1 MKKKIAIALVF
12 VLVCAIVL
20 GACSQPAP
28 AASAPTAEAPAASE
42 APATSQAP
50 AATEAP
56 IASEAPAASEPAAA
70 AENTQTNADGKIY
83 FLHKGLDYYAWVA
96 MQEAFTKYA
105 SELGYEFEILNA
117 ELDASK
123 QVNQFKTVLTQNPK
137 AIMVTSIDSESL
149 IECVKEANAANI
161 PVGVYDTPITGG
173 DIAITVDCDNIM
185 AGTNSAEIIVE
196 KLTEKYGE
204 PKGKV
209 LNVYGDPASQVMRQR
224 KKGFDDVM
232 AQYEN
237 IQVIETVGNG
247 DRLQSQD
254 ATANALAKDPDIDA
268 VHAPSDNAFYGVYE
282 AIEAAGKLK
291 KVGEEGHIIMVS
303 LDGEPLALDRISEGY
318 MDGTANLDWHAIAA
332 ICLEMM
338 DKYIFKGEALPATYK
353 ASDSYFTFS
362 WDETP
367 VKQAT
372 EWNGPWISL
381 PTSKIY
387 KDNAQNPGNAGRY
400 SADVLGIEY

>member
-1 MKKKIAIALVF
+1 MKKKLTILLVIALVCVLF
-12 VLVCAIVL
+12 VT
-20 GACSQPAP
+20 ACSQPAP
-28 AASAPTAEAPAASE
+28 AAPAVADSAAPAATPAASE
-42 APATSQAP
+42 ASAV
-50 AATEAP
+50 TEAP
-56 IASEAPAASEPAAA
+56 ATAEAPVASEAPAQSG
-70 AENTQTNADGKIY
+70 GKIY

-105 SELGYEFEILNA
+105 AELGYDFEILNA
-117 ELDASK
+117 ELDAAK

-149 IECVKEANAANI
+149 IESVKEANAAGI

-173 DIAITVDCDNIM
+173 DIAITVDCDNVM
-185 AGTNSAEIIVE
+185 AGQDSAEIIVE

-209 LNVYGDPASQVMRQR
+209 LDVYGDPASQVMRER

-232 AQYEN
+232 AKYEN
-237 IQVIETVGNG
+237 IKVIDAVGNG

-318 MDGTANLDWHAIAA
+318 MDGTTNLDWHAIAA

-338 DKYIFKGEALPATYK
+338 DKYIFKGEQLPGTYK
-353 ASDSYFTFS
+353 ASDSYFNFA

-381 PTSKIY
+381 PTHKIY
-387 KDNAQNPGNAGRY
+387 KENAQEPGNAGRY
-400 SADVLGIEY
+400 SADVLGISY